1 MNTETSMIKRS
12 ELINRLILER
22 NTTVDEGRVEQIWI
36 NPQSHQVVALTC
48 KSGLIRGQKKFF
60 SWDDITQIGEDAV
73 LVNRLSAESEE
84 TRLPEQAIHISGHE
98 VWTDAGKKIGTIV
111 DYIFEIKTGFINTY
125 LYTAQGLRGMLDGVY
140 ILAATAISSVGNKR
154 LIVLEAAI
162 KNPQQY
168 SEGLGDR
175 IGQAAEFLQDDFEK
189 TKEHLEE
196 LKRNAKKITKGK
208 PEEMKEIQAE
218 IISEEREPEKLPPGL
233 PEGSTDKTDSD
244 HSQRFS

>member
-1 MNTETSMIKRS
+1 MNTKIPMIKRS

-22 NTTVDEGRVEQIWI
+22 NTTEDLGRVEQIWI

-48 KSGLIRGQKKFF
+48 KSGLIRGQKRFF
-60 SWDDITQIGEDAV
+60 SWNDITQIGEDAV
-73 LVNRLSAESEE
+73 LVNRLPAESEE
-84 TRLPEQAIHISGHE
+84 PHLPEQAIHVSGHE
-98 VWTDAGKKIGTIV
+98 VWTDAGKKIGAVV
-111 DYIFEIKTGFINTY
+111 DYIFELKTGFINTY
-125 LYTAQGLRGMLDGVY
+125 LYTAKGLRGMLDGVY
-140 ILAATAISSVGNKR
+140 VLPATAISSVGNKR

-175 IGQAAEFLQDDFEK
+175 IGQAAEFLQDDLEK

-196 LKRNAKKITKGK
+196 LKRNAQKITKGK
-208 PEEMKEIQAE
+208 PEEMKEIKAE

-233 PEGSTDKTDSD
+233 PESSTDKTN
-244 HSQRFS
+244 